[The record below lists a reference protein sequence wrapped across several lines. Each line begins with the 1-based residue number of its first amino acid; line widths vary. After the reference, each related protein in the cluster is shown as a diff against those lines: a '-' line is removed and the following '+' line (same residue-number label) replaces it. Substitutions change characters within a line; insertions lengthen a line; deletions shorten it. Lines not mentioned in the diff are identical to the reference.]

1 VAGVTRAERIAVA
14 ARVGRMAN
22 TDPTEE
28 RLALFIDHENVAIG
42 ARDIGYRF
50 DVAPLTEALAERGRL
65 VVRRAYADWN
75 LFRDDRQEMVDGNVE
90 LIEIPQKSGTVRKN
104 AADIQMAVDAME
116 LAFTRDFVSTFV
128 IVSGDSD
135 FTPLVSKLRE
145 LNKRVIGVG
154 LKGSTSAKLPPACD
168 EFIFYDR
175 LDDAPQRQ
183 GSSSPG
189 PSRTKKKTSKGTR
202 GGGGRGGSST
212 PTPTASTDRGQ
223 TQEPQE
229 PAAPAAASKSQKQ
242 DLRALERQITRTLT
256 GLQSSSAG
264 GSIQA
269 SNLKRALL
277 RKDPTFSEQDLGF
290 RGFRELLRHLEE
302 SGVITLTEGSAPGDP
317 EVDLPAEG
325 QGEDAAFALLR
336 RTVQELMDELGGD
349 PPLSGLKDQLRKRQE
364 GFSEKDLGYSGFLQ
378 FCKAAVAKNVV
389 EMDWEEDDEEYYLYV
404 EDAAKAS

>member
-1 VAGVTRAERIAVA
+1 VTAP
-14 ARVGRMAN
+14 
-22 TDPTEE
+22 DPTEE

-50 DVAPLTEALAERGRL
+50 DIAPLTEALAERGRL
-65 VVRRAYADWN
+65 VVRKAYADWN
-75 LFRDDRQEMVDGNVE
+75 LFREDRRGMVDGNVE
-90 LIEIPQKSGTVRKN
+90 LIEIPQRSDSVRKN

-135 FTPLVSKLRE
+135 FTPLVGKLRE

-154 LKGSTSAKLPPACD
+154 LKGSTSAMLPPACD
-168 EFIFYDR
+168 EFLFYDR
-175 LDDAPQRQ
+175 LEGAPRRQ
-183 GSSSPG
+183 SSSSPG
-189 PSRTKKKTSKGTR
+189 PSRTKKKTK
-202 GGGGRGGSST
+202 GGRGGGRNGAT
-212 PTPTASTDRGQ
+212 PAGTTETTADAAST
-223 TQEPQE
+223 
-229 PAAPAAASKSQKQ
+229 AASTEEAPAASKSQKQ
-242 DLRALERQITRTLT
+242 DLRTLERMITRTLT

-302 SGVITLTEGSAPGDP
+302 SGFITLTEGSAPGDP

-325 QGEDAAFALLR
+325 KNEDAAFAALR
-336 RTVQELMDELGGD
+336 DTVKELMVELGGD
-349 PPLSGLKDQLRKRQE
+349 PPLSGLKDQLRKRHPD
-364 GFSEKDLGYSGFLQ
+364 FSEKDFGYSGFLQ

-389 EMDWEEDDEEYYLYV
+389 EMDWEEDDQEYYLYV
-404 EDAAKAS
+404 EDGDGAAAG